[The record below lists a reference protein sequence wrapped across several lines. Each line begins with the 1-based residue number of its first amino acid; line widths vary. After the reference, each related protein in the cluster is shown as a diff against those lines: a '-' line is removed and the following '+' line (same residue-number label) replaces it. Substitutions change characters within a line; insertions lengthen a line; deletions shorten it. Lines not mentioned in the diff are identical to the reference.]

1 MRDVYESIH
10 HHCNQAVRRGQT
22 VQQQFKEELFRTFDE
37 NGLAESLETFA
48 TRCDRVRALFLAG
61 DPIDDLPE
69 SATLARLTIDYY
81 LGVKSDRARVAEVE
95 TALLFLA
102 QFARYKALGIIARL
116 SGRIT
121 SALRYENSAEACYR
135 RLAPEWQW

>member
-22 VQQQFKEELFRTFDE
+22 VQQQFKEELFKTFDE

-69 SATLARLTIDYY
+69 SATLARLTIEYY
-81 LGVKSDRARVAEVE
+81 LGVKWDRAQVAGVE

-121 SALRYENSAEACYR
+121 SALRYESSAEACYR
-135 RLAPEWQW
+135 RLAPEWKW

>member
-1 MRDVYESIH
+1 M
-10 HHCNQAVRRGQT
+10 QKL
-22 VQQQFKEELFRTFDE
+22 KEELFKTFDE
-37 NGLAESLETFA
+37 NGSAEALEKFA

-69 SATLARLTIDYY
+69 SATLARLTIEYY

-121 SALRYENSAEACYR
+121 SALRYESSAEACYR
-135 RLAPEWQW
+135 RLAPEWKW